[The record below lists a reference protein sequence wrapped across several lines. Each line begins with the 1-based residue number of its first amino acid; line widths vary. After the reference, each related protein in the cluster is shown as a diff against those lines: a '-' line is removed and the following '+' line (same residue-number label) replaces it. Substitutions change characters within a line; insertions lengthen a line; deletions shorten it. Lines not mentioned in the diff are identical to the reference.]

1 MRGVSTE
8 PADREHEAETETE
21 DSPLA
26 ALAVTGHAA
35 IDAALAEFSLSDDVH
50 THHDDIAAVLD
61 VVQQA
66 LNPTQQPPLPR
77 R

>member
-8 PADREHEAETETE
+8 PADREHEAETE
-21 DSPLA
+21 DAPLA
-26 ALAVTGHAA
+26 ALPVTGHAA

>member
-1 MRGVSTE
+1 MSTE
-8 PADREHEAETETE
+8 PANREHEAESE
-21 DSPLA
+21 DAPLA

-50 THHDDIAAVLD
+50 AHHDDIAAVLD

>member
-1 MRGVSTE
+1 MSTE
-8 PADREHEAETETE
+8 PEAAASTSTP
-21 DSPLA
+21 DA
-26 ALAVTGHAA
+26 ALPVTGHPA
-35 IDAALAEFSLSDDVH
+35 IDAALAELALGDDVH
-50 THHDDIAAVLD
+50 THHDEIAGVLD

>member
-8 PADREHEAETETE
+8 PADREHEAETEN
-21 DSPLA
+21 SPLA

-50 THHDDIAAVLD
+50 AHHDDIAAVLD

>member
-1 MRGVSTE
+1 MSTE
-8 PADREHEAETETE
+8 PEPTASDDVEPTPDAGL
-21 DSPLA
+21 P
-26 ALAVTGHAA
+26 VTGHPAV
-35 IDAALAEFSLSDDVH
+35 DAALADLVLGEDVH
-50 THHDDIAAVLD
+50 THHDEIATVLE

>member
-8 PADREHEAETETE
+8 PADREHEAETEGA
-21 DSPLA
+21 PLA

-66 LNPTQQPPLPR
+66 LNPNQQPPLPR